1 MLEGAV
7 EATNPYGT
15 LTVGKGEQ
23 AYVEPGKAPV
33 KRIVVRPRDAVA
45 WALYYP
51 PVLGGADARRL
62 ESMGEDGRSLARA
75 ASLPAPGQVGEAKGL
90 IEAARSR
97 RPNDASARAL
107 GSVTEVAATNKEQ

>member
-33 KRIVVRPRDAVA
+33 KRILVRPRDAVA

-51 PVLGGADARRL
+51 PVLGGSDAARL
-62 ESMGEDGRSLARA
+62 RSMGAEGEDLTRA
-75 ASLPAPGQVGEAKGL
+75 AGLLSAGQVEEAKTL
-90 IEAARSR
+90 IGRARER
-97 RPNDASARAL
+97 RPDEPLALALASVIEL
-107 GSVTEVAATNKEQ
+107 AANHQE